1 MPWIGLSSDKTE
13 PCVTPELRSVVYCKW
28 RSQMLMRDLP
38 MHPGFKHGSPVAVDD
53 GHLKSLCEQNI
64 TLSMALS

>member
-1 MPWIGLSSDKTE
+1 
-13 PCVTPELRSVVYCKW
+13 
-28 RSQMLMRDLP
+28 MLMRDLP